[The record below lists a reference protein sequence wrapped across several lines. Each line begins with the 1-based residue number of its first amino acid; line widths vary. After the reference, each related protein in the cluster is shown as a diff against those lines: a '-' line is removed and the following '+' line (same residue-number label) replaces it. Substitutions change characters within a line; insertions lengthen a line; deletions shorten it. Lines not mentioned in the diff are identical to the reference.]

1 MPEHGDL
8 ITINA
13 LELGTPIEIDIA
25 YVETISINMGDC
37 KGMEAA

>member
-1 MPEHGDL
+1 MPEHGEL
-8 ITINA
+8 MAINA
-13 LELGTPIEIDIA
+13 LELGVPGEIDIA